1 MTLIIFPLLSV
12 RSKRLGSPFLTSETA
27 TPFFSSLALT
37 SSTSFTTKL
46 NGDYLLIGGFVVYDA
61 EGMVVNFSKAT
72 SNHSVVLPKGGMI
85 VFGGAKGDVLKINLQ
100 NK

>member
-1 MTLIIFPLLSV
+1 M
-12 RSKRLGSPFLTSETA
+12 
-27 TPFFSSLALT
+27 
-37 SSTSFTTKL
+37 
-46 NGDYLLIGGFVVYDA
+46 
-61 EGMVVNFSKAT
+61 NFSKAT